1 MRSSI
6 MAAALLSSSLLGF
19 AGGPSNAAEDNEVGL
34 GVYEKPQYLG
44 ADEQEWVVLPSF
56 KYHTS
61 RMSLTLRGER
71 LFLDLVPS
79 PRLNAGLMVRYDE
92 GRDED
97 IDDEVVRQLASVPAA
112 AELGLYLESGLPV
125 TLLGWDDP
133 TLIIGTV
140 NLRDAV
146 GAGHKGQVLEVAA
159 GLFREWQSS
168 TSITAQVILTR
179 TDTDYNRAY
188 FGVSAAEATQTGLT
202 AFSPGAGLKDTQ
214 VQLVLTH
221 DIKDDLTIGFTT
233 TYGRLSDKL
242 SDSPVVSV
250 RGDREQWTTGL
261 YLNHR
266 L

>member
-1 MRSSI
+1 MRSCI
-6 MAAALLSSSLLGF
+6 VAAALVSISLGL
-19 AGGPSNAAEDNEVGL
+19 AGGYSIAAEDNEVGL
-34 GVYEKPQYLG
+34 GIYEKPQYLG

-56 KYHTS
+56 KYHSS
-61 RMSLTLRGER
+61 RLSLILRGER
-71 LFLDLVPS
+71 LMLDLVPS
-79 PRLNAGLMVRYDE
+79 SKLNAGLLVRYDE
-92 GRDED
+92 GRDEG
-97 IDDEVVRQLASVPAA
+97 IDDDVVRQLASVPAA

-125 TLLGWDDP
+125 TMLGWDDP

-159 GLFREWQSS
+159 GLFREWDSS
-168 TSITAQVILTR
+168 TSITAQFILTR

-188 FGVSAAEATQTGLT
+188 FGVSAAEAAETGLT
-202 AFSPGAGLKDTQ
+202 AFSPEAGLKDTQ

-221 DIKDDLTIGFTT
+221 DIKDDWTIGLTT

-242 SDSPVVSV
+242 ADSPVVSV

-261 YLNHR
+261 YLNHH